1 MKKSDQPKF
10 KRLFIS
16 LFCVLILLTLVFS
29 ISAQTVETDQ
39 FTLLPLIIGEGAGE
53 SIPTRTPPP
62 TVTPFISPTPTI
74 TPTPYETLTPQPES
88 TPFPKITNV
97 RNYIFGHSLILHATE
112 SDETTVPH
120 WVHALAQDAGY
131 SYAVDGQYG
140 FLPQH
145 ANLPPNA
152 QWGFQNVPG
161 VWDPESGQTF
171 ADADFT
177 TILLTAANF
186 VQYQPATS
194 PYDGD
199 NPTNASPVSATLD
212 IIDWVTAQEP
222 GIEIYV
228 YENWPDMAGFLSG
241 EWPPSAA
248 AFANYNAYTT
258 GEFHD
263 WWVDYHSELTTAR
276 PDETIIMIPV
286 GPILAKLLTETE
298 LSQIPLLELYED
310 DAPHGEPTL
319 YFLASLITYMSI
331 YGEQPPADFPIPATV
346 NQTVADNFEAVVDL
360 IWADLETFGVV
371 K

>member
-1 MKKSDQPKF
+1 MNRNNNS
-10 KRLFIS
+10 RLKPIFIGGIAI
-16 LFCVLILLTLVFS
+16 LVLATIVFS
-29 ISAQTVETDQ
+29 INAQTDENDQ
-39 FTLLPLIIGEGAGE
+39 VTLLPLIIGDGDG
-53 SIPTRTPPP
+53 SGVTVPTRTPTATATQP
-62 TVTPFISPTPTI
+62 TAPTPVN
-74 TPTPYETLTPQPES
+74 TPENTPE
-88 TPFPKITNV
+88 PKITTV
-97 RNYIFGHSLILHATE
+97 RNYIFGHSLILHATD
-112 SDETTVPH
+112 SAETTVPY
-120 WVHALAQDAGY
+120 WVNALAQDAGY
-131 SYAVDGQYG
+131 SYAMDGQYG

-145 ANLPPNA
+145 ANLPPTA
-152 QWGFQNVPG
+152 QWGIQTVSG
-161 VWDPESGQTF
+161 VWDSESGQSF
-171 ADADFT
+171 GEADFT

-241 EWPPSAA
+241 QWPPTAGQ
-248 AFANYNAYTT
+248 FANYNEYTT
-258 GEFHD
+258 GDFHD

-331 YGEQPPADFPIPATV
+331 YGEQPPADFLIPSTV
-346 NQTVADNFEAVVDL
+346 NQTVAENFEAVNTL
-360 IWADLETFGVV
+360 IWNELVAYGVV
-371 K
+371 TP